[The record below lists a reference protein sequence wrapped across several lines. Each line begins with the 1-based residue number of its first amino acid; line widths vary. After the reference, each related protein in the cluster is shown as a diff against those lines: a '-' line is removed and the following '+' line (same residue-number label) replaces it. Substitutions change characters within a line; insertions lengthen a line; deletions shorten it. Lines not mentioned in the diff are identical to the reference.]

1 MKKILLSVC
10 AFLVFTAAFAQ
21 KQANYILNDNLT
33 KGYSSMSNIVSFT
46 PSTALAAPTAIWE
59 DDCSNAAN
67 WVFTNNSTLNIDW
80 RISMN
85 PSEIPSADVSPIAS
99 ATAANGYMF
108 ISSDADG
115 GAADNDGT
123 TISCE
128 FTNATP
134 IDLTGYPAVQLTFE
148 HCFRWWNDTRIV
160 RISPDNGATWVEIDE
175 ITNNAGYTYPNQSSD
190 NPQMSI
196 YDISSVAGGQS
207 EVLVQFYYNDNDIWA
222 WFWGVDD
229 IAISE
234 LPENNISCTD
244 EVMGGWW
251 IGYQTV
257 GGLGQDYT
265 FNPISQATANP
276 YAFESVVRNGGIQSQ
291 DITLHVEV
299 EDYNGTN
306 VLSGTS
312 NPLTLAS
319 AEQDTLA
326 VTSTLTPSNTGLYT
340 AEMWSVGVN
349 SSGISTYSDTATKMT
364 MVTDD
369 IYGKDNGTVDGYW
382 RISRPVGGF
391 EVSSTYDIFAPAD
404 LYTVDV
410 HISDWSIPGAL
421 VYATLYEE
429 DIAGG
434 DPIPLDVSDD
444 YTITSNDLGAW
455 ISIPFSSPQS
465 LFVGTSYR
473 ISVGSYISFTDTVGV
488 DVSDGAELYSADG
501 ILDKDGQFSD
511 PIGTPS
517 WYTISDV
524 PMLRMNLG
532 AGGANVISE
541 VKQTIFNVHPNPS
554 NGEFFI
560 ELDKVAE
567 YDVAIKNVLGQT
579 VLSTTTNEMNTS
591 IDLSNFDKGIYTIE
605 LKDKTKT
612 YTEKIIVQ

>member
-1 MKKILLSVC
+1 MKKNLLSVC
-10 AFLVFTAAFAQ
+10 VLLVYITTFAQ
-21 KQANYILNDNLT
+21 QQANHMLNDNLK
-33 KGYSSMSNIVSFT
+33 KGYSSMSITPDFT
-46 PSTALAAPTAIWE
+46 PSIAVTAPTAIWY
-59 DDCSNAAN
+59 DDCSNASN

-80 RISMN
+80 GISMN
-85 PSEIPSADVSPIAS
+85 PSEIPSSDVSPIAS
-99 ATAANGYMF
+99 ATASNGYMF
-108 ISSDADG
+108 VSSDADG
-115 GAADNDGT
+115 GATDNDGT

-148 HCFRWWNDTRIV
+148 HCFRWWQDTRIV
-160 RISPDNGATWVEIDE
+160 RISPDNGVTWVDIDE

-190 NPQMSI
+190 NPHMSV

-234 LPENNISCTD
+234 LPENNVSCTD

-265 FNPISQATANP
+265 FNPISQAIANP
-276 YAFESVVRNGGIQSQ
+276 YAFESVVRNGGIQNQ

-299 EDYNGTN
+299 EDDNGAN

-319 AEQDTLA
+319 SEQDTLA
-326 VTSTLTPSNTGLYT
+326 VTSTLTPSSTGLYT
-340 AEMWSVGVN
+340 ATMWSVGVN
-349 SSGISTYSDTATKMT
+349 SSGVSTYSDTATKMT
-364 MVTDD
+364 MVTDHM
-369 IYGKDNGTVDGYW
+369 YGKDNGTADGGYW

-391 EVSSTYDIFAPAD
+391 EVSSTYDMYAAAD

-429 DIAGG
+429 DVAGG

-455 ISIPFSSPQS
+455 VSIPFSSSQS
-465 LFVGTSYR
+465 LLAGFSYR
-473 ISVGSYISFTDTVGV
+473 ISVGSYLSFTDTVGV
-488 DVSDGAELYSADG
+488 DVSDGGEYSVDG

-511 PIGTPS
+511 PIGTPG
-517 WYTISDV
+517 WYTISDI
-524 PMLRMNLG
+524 PMLRMNFAPLTG
-532 AGGANVISE
+532 YDEI
-541 VKQTIFNVHPNPS
+541 KQTIFNVHPNPT

-560 ELDKVAE
+560 ELDEVAK
-567 YDVAIKNVLGQT
+567 YDITINNMLGQT
-579 VLSTTTNEMNTS
+579 VLSTTT
-591 IDLSNFDKGIYTIE
+591 
-605 LKDKTKT
+605 
-612 YTEKIIVQ
+612 